1 MSVLASENQDG
12 MVRSLTLMVDNA
24 YEIATEV
31 KEALAA
37 GGAVVALE
45 STLVAQ
51 GLPWPENLETAL
63 GAEAAVRAAG
73 ATPAT
78 IAVVAGRIRVGLSG
92 PELEHLARAG
102 TFLKAGRRDLSRAV
116 AQQLDAA
123 TTVSATLWIARGQG
137 IGVMATGGLGG
148 VHREAATTFDISNDL
163 DELARADGVLVVCS
177 GIKSILDL
185 PATLDSL
192 ETRGVPVVGYQTGE
206 LPGFLA
212 QSSGLPLEARVES
225 PAEAAALV
233 RAHRTLGLPGAVVLT
248 QPVPEADALNADLMD
263 AALDTALAEARRQRI
278 SGKEV
283 TPFLLGRIR
292 QATEGQGLHAN
303 KALILANARLA
314 GDVAVALAT
323 RSDSTPNS
331 N

>member
-1 MSVLASENQDG
+1 
-12 MVRSLTLMVDNA
+12 MVDNA

-31 KEALAA
+31 QEALAA

-92 PELEHLARAG
+92 PEMEHLARAG

-225 PAEAAALV
+225 AFEAAALV